1 MLVAA
6 HVLETFVSILSLE
19 ESCSDCESFLGTGS
33 DSNTLIGSFI
43 IFSVSH

>member
-6 HVLETFVSILSLE
+6 HALETFVSILPE
-19 ESCSDCESFLGTGS
+19 ESRSDCESFLGTGS

-43 IFSVSH
+43 IFSAPIN